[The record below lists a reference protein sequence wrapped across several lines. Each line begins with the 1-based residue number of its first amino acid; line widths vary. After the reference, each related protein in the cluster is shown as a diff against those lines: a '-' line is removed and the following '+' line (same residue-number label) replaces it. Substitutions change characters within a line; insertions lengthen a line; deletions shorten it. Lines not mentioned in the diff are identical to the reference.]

1 MRRAGEG
8 VLLGLHELQVPLQ
21 KESEETKDAVHPS
34 CFHSSSTR
42 EPEHRADNLPRVA
55 PDWCFE
61 TARARGSS
69 LKSLSLWLTKTLL
82 RAIPFLKS

>member
-34 CFHSSSTR
+34 CFHSSST
-42 EPEHRADNLPRVA
+42 PEYHNRSIV
-55 PDWCFE
+55 
-61 TARARGSS
+61 
-69 LKSLSLWLTKTLL
+69 LTTSPE
-82 RAIPFLKS
+82 RRQIGA